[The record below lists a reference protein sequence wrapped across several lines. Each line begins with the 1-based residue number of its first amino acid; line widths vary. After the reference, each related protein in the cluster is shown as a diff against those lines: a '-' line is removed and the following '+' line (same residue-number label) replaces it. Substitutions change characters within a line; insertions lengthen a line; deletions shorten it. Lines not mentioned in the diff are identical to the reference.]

1 MSIWY
6 DVTDLRSWNRPYL
19 TGIQR
24 TTVGIL
30 QGLLAHGVDTRL
42 TVFDRRRR
50 CFVEVGPDALPAVA
64 RDLLSGAA
72 AADGGSPDADT
83 RPPTRKRFR
92 HRLRKAIFG
101 TTAAAAELRVAF
113 RTWRMASGELGSRS
127 RRWLRARFSKRAR
140 RRPHSRWAHG
150 LPASSTRPLPASAP
164 TATSPF
170 AAGDTLLSAG
180 ATWCVPGHAEAVASA
195 RSRGVKIM
203 QLIYDLIPAV
213 KPQWV
218 NAELCRQFSHWTR
231 SVLTGS
237 DHVLTISE
245 FTKGEIL
252 RYCAECGIAVPPLTV
267 VRLGDVIDAADS
279 SEPPP
284 LPRFVPSR
292 PFFVCVSTLD
302 VRKNHRLLYDA
313 WSQLAAADPD
323 TCPDLLCIGTK
334 HVLVDDLLHEIRH
347 DRAVNGRIHLL
358 DDVTDHELAWYYSA
372 CTATIYPS
380 RYEGWGLPV
389 AESLGRGKLCLASN
403 ATSIPEIDA
412 DLPAFFD
419 PLDAHGLACLVR
431 KAVDEPDW
439 VSERERE
446 IRDTFVAT
454 PWSHTAGQVL
464 AAVRP
469 ATAAIRR
476 AA

>member
-1 MSIWY
+1 
-6 DVTDLRSWNRPYL
+6 
-19 TGIQR
+19 
-24 TTVGIL
+24 
-30 QGLLAHGVDTRL
+30 
-42 TVFDRRRR
+42 
-50 CFVEVGPDALPAVA
+50 
-64 RDLLSGAA
+64 
-72 AADGGSPDADT
+72 
-83 RPPTRKRFR
+83 
-92 HRLRKAIFG
+92 
-101 TTAAAAELRVAF
+101 
-113 RTWRMASGELGSRS
+113 
-127 RRWLRARFSKRAR
+127 
-140 RRPHSRWAHG
+140 
-150 LPASSTRPLPASAP
+150 
-164 TATSPF
+164 
-170 AAGDTLLSAG
+170 
-180 ATWCVPGHAEAVASA
+180 
-195 RSRGVKIM
+195 
-203 QLIYDLIPAV
+203 
-213 KPQWV
+213 
-218 NAELCRQFSHWTR
+218 
-231 SVLTGS
+231 
-237 DHVLTISE
+237 VLTISE

-446 IRDTFVAT
+446 IRDSFVAT